1 MRTDVLLPFPFN
13 IAGRIEM
20 DRGSTR
26 EKSSHWEETA
36 DSYILTALA
45 VGLNEDEIVLEI
57 ENRSLVLKMEG
68 SHKLGTVSRHN
79 QWTLPADADVT
90 NIEASLQRGILT
102 VVVGRLEKA
111 QSSRIPVK
119 NIDGPSPKQNTEQ
132 TQQ

>member
-13 IAGRIEM
+13 IAGRIQM
-20 DRGSTR
+20 DRVLPR
-26 EKSSHWEETA
+26 EKFSHWEETA
-36 DSYILTALA
+36 DSYILTTLA
-45 VGLNEDEIVLEI
+45 VGLNEDEIVLEV

-90 NIEASLQRGILT
+90 NIEASLQRGMLT

-111 QSSRIPVK
+111 QPSRITVK
-119 NIDGPSPKQNTEQ
+119 NMDGASKRDAEQ
-132 TQQ
+132 TQE